1 MSLAQL
7 RRGDHVMEESPLG
20 YWHHFIVEKVRPKFA
35 LVIHKTGDGETGLRS
50 LGESNPTGK
59 AEVVRT
65 RFVLEPNKVVYRI
78 EYLVDASDSVD
89 GQVNFSPDEVV
100 RRARKR
106 LGERDYN
113 AFTSNCEHF
122 CRDCKVGKPESY
134 QVYDVL
140 WTLGRLLFVA
150 LQGILGGM
158 LFIVVRTT
166 GFVAQTSLFLAGHA
180 IGIFIWLI
188 QDAVWIAYVVIKA
201 VSVVLTSHVK
211 MLFYSFFKSL
221 VGKEVIVE
229 LKNDLSVH
237 GTLDSVD
244 QFLNIKLTDI
254 SLTDP
259 DKYPHML
266 SVKNCFIRGSVVRY
280 VQLPAEEVDTSL
292 LQDATRKE
300 AAQSK
305 T

>member
-1 MSLAQL
+1 MFKLEETRPFGLISPRTKIMSLAQL

-201 VSVVLTSHVK
+201 DHAKSKGHVTPVDAEKIKAKRATPIVVG
-211 MLFYSFFKSL
+211 F
-221 VGKEVIVE
+221 VGGLGGAVFGYHHIPIAA
-229 LKNDLSVH
+229 
-237 GTLDSVD
+237 
-244 QFLNIKLTDI
+244 F
-254 SLTDP
+254 
-259 DKYPHML
+259 
-266 SVKNCFIRGSVVRY
+266 GSVVGAIIGNFLCQ
-280 VQLPAEEVDTSL
+280 VLGL
-292 LQDATRKE
+292 LIGRWVSTLL
-300 AAQSK
+300 